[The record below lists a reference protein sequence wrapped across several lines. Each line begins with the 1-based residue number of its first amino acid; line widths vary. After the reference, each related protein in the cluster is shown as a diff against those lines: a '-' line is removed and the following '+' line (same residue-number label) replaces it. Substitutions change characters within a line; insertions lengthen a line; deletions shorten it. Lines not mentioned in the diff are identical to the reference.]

1 MNNNDIKKHL
11 LLENIF
17 YNDENLKNSKFHT
30 GKFSM
35 YSIALLLPIKY
46 YSWCTF

>member
-35 YSIALLLPIKY
+35 YSIALLPIKY
-46 YSWCTF
+46 YS